1 MRCKPLLA
9 GASGL
14 KSSFRTM
21 YVTRHVAGM
30 VKVNIE
36 GEHRD
41 SASAGQT
48 SETAYPP
55 RLHMPSRLG
64 VPPVSPSAV
73 AHAESCLPVWT

>member
-36 GEHRD
+36 GE
-41 SASAGQT
+41 
-48 SETAYPP
+48 Y
-55 RLHMPSRLG
+55 
-64 VPPVSPSAV
+64 
-73 AHAESCLPVWT
+73 